1 MKTELKPLHV
11 FLGTATACA
20 LDFLTKSPAPK
31 QEVSYAWVQIGL
43 LILSIAL
50 SYLAGKL
57 LASKKK
63 PKFDDRITTI
73 ANRGA
78 YIPRVIGRRKMGC
91 IFAWAGGRY
100 TRKEKQEGGKG
111 SLFAGPKGTVYVE
124 HGWHIICMGP
134 AHKLHAITQNG
145 EPLFVGPITSDSH
158 PSGSTI
164 DLGKEGT
171 FRIFWGE
178 FDQPPNT
185 FLGNADR
192 VTVES
197 RWPGLCYIE
206 WQNKRLGPAAMWP
219 TIEYEIECR
228 TQSTILTDTPAYMEP
243 TRVLDGNNTPDV
255 YDVVPGAANVG
266 YFEFG
271 SNITSQFQP
280 GQQIRL
286 TSHTGMVDQDA
297 TLLRTEI
304 RIDPVYL
311 YTFAGVDVYRYDYYT
326 QFYLDVAVV
335 GNTNDGNIQGYTEA
349 ADDGI
354 NPAHILA
361 EFLFLGDGYGQNNDQ
376 DLYDMQSLEDLGT
389 LAVTENMRCS
399 VVAQDGVTYQEMI
412 GGMLIDLG
420 VFLSTDYTTGLLKF
434 VPIRE
439 PVGTLAVIGEALQTA
454 LPEISVQHADL
465 PVTNVAYS
473 FKDRTHQYEDTTVG
487 ADNDGMA
494 TQVGVQ
500 RTEINQIISTINP
513 QTANVMAERRQQ
525 EALAGGAQIVQ
536 PANRSTRQMIPGVA
550 CYSDGV
556 DEVLRL
562 LTVESDPLS
571 GEVKL
576 QVVTDFYGTPLSTFQ
591 QNPGLPEPIAT
602 PTDPDPQVAVVEV
615 PEYLLQGSQTQ
626 TLLIPRIRDDQGV
639 SGADIHISRDD
650 TTFTLIGRDLTIM
663 TGGVLIDSMTNLDY
677 QQPTT
682 SYQFTAVGDDID
694 DVLDLSADLTSWC
707 NGRQLAILVDPA
719 TGAYEICY
727 LKKVTAVSGTTYT
740 LDGIIRA
747 RYDTPQQ
754 TFGAGDYVFIVQ
766 NDDGL
771 LVQDI
776 LLEPEVAIFA
786 KSQPFGTGG
795 QIPLDEVGSVALAL
809 YGKGVRP
816 VTVANIRNDT
826 GLLTYAAGADMQIA
840 WDYFTPRT
848 AGSGAG
854 FQGAGS
860 AASDAAPEGDFL
872 VEILDASS
880 TLIRQFNQ
888 STAGYTYTFAQ
899 RNTDFTGD
907 PASLKFRIT
916 QLRGG
921 FSSDT
926 NTQTFTKV

>member
-1 MKTELKPLHV
+1 MKLTPRDV
-11 FLGTATACA
+11 ILGTVAACT
-20 LDFLTKSPAPK
+20 LDFVTRSPAPK
-31 QEVSYAWVQIGL
+31 QEVAYAWVQIGL

-57 LASKKK
+57 LAAKKK

-73 ANRGA
+73 ASRGA
-78 YIPRVIGRRKMGC
+78 YIPRVVGRRKMGC
-91 IFAWAGGRY
+91 VFAWAGGRY

-134 AHKLHAITQNG
+134 VLKLHAITQNG
-145 EPLFVGPITSDSH
+145 EPLFTGPITSESH

-164 DLGKEGT
+164 DLGKEGS

-178 FDQPPNT
+178 FDQPINT
-185 FLGNADR
+185 FLGDPTR
-192 VTVES
+192 VTVTS
-197 RWPGLCYIE
+197 RWPGQCYIE
-206 WQNKRLGPAAMWP
+206 WTNKRLGAAAIWP
-219 TIEYEIECR
+219 TLEYEIECR
-228 TQSTILTDTPAYMEP
+228 PQSTILVNTPAYMEP
-243 TRVLDGNNTPDV
+243 TRTLDGNITPAV
-255 YDVVPGAANVG
+255 FDVVPGAANVG
-266 YFEFG
+266 YFEFAG
-271 SNITSQFQP
+271 NITSQFSP
-280 GQQIRL
+280 DQQIEL
-286 TSHTGMVDQDA
+286 TSHTGMSDQTA
-297 TLLRTEI
+297 TLIRTEL
-304 RIDPVYL
+304 RIDPVFL
-311 YTFAGVDVYRYDYYT
+311 YTFEGVDIYRYDYYT

-361 EFLFLGDGYGQNNDQ
+361 EFLFLGDGYGLNHDQ

-389 LAVTENMRCS
+389 LCVTENMRCS

-439 PVGTLAVIGEALQTA
+439 PSGVLAVIGEALQTA

-626 TLLIPRIRDDQGV
+626 TLLVPRIRDDAGV
-639 SGADIHISRDD
+639 GGSDIHISRDD

-663 TGGVLIDSMTNLDY
+663 AGGVLIDTMSSLDF
-677 QQPTT
+677 QQPLT
-682 SYQFTAVGDDID
+682 SYQFTAVGEDID

-719 TGAYEICY
+719 TGAHEICY

-747 RYDTPQQ
+747 RYDTAQQ
-754 TFGAGDYVFIVQ
+754 TFGAGDYVFILQ

-771 LVQDI
+771 LVQDV

-816 VTVANIRNDT
+816 ITVANIRNDV
-826 GLLTYAAGADMQIA
+826 GLLTYSAGADMEIA

-848 AGSGAG
+848 SGSGAG

-888 STAGYTYTFAQ
+888 ATAGYTYTFAQ
-899 RNTDFTGD
+899 RNTDFAGD
-907 PASLKFRIT
+907 PTSLKFRIT